1 MRLST
6 RIAPLAALA
15 ALALAP
21 AAMAQEAGD
30 WTFSVGAHVVDPASD
45 NGTLAGGA
53 LATDVGSDW
62 RPTITAEYFFSPR
75 LGLEILAS
83 LPFEHDIRLNGVHA
97 GSTKH
102 LPPTVTLQYHFEGSQ
117 RIKPFIGAG
126 LNYTLFFEEE
136 TRGPLAGTEL
146 ELDDSLGL
154 AAHAGLDFAV
164 GKGKWL
170 RVDAR
175 WIDIDTDVKVN
186 GADVGTVDI
195 DPVVYGAAFVW
206 AF

>member
-6 RIAPLAALA
+6 RLAPLAALA

-30 WTFSVGAHVVDPASD
+30 WTFSVGAHVVDPTSD

-53 LATDVGSDW
+53 LSTDVGSDW
-62 RPTITAEYFFSPR
+62 SPTITAEYFFSPR
-75 LGLEILAS
+75 WGIEILAS
-83 LPFEHDIRLNGVHA
+83 LPFEHDIKLNGADA

-126 LNYTLFFEEE
+126 LNYTIFFEEE

-146 ELDDSLGL
+146 ELDSSLGL
-154 AAHAGLDFAV
+154 AAHAGLDFVIGAN
-164 GKGKWL
+164 KWL

-175 WIDIDTDVKVN
+175 WMDIDTDVKVN
-186 GADVGTVDI
+186 GADVGTVNI
-195 DPVVYGAAFVW
+195 DPMVYGAAFVW
-206 AF
+206 SF

>member
-6 RIAPLAALA
+6 RLAPLAALA
-15 ALALAP
+15 ALALSP
-21 AAMAQEAGD
+21 VAMAQEAGD
-30 WTFSVGAHVVDPASD
+30 WTFSVGAHVVAPKSD
-45 NGTLAGGA
+45 NGSLAGGA
-53 LATDVGSDW
+53 LATDVGDDW

-75 LGLEILAS
+75 WGVEILAS
-83 LPFEHDIRLNGVHA
+83 LPFEHDIELNGAAA

-102 LPPTVTLQYHFEGSQ
+102 LPPTVTLQYHFEGSE
-117 RIKPFIGAG
+117 RVKPFIGAG
-126 LNYTLFFEEE
+126 VNYTIFFEEE

-146 ELDDSLGL
+146 ELDSSFGL

-164 GKGKWL
+164 GTGKWL
-170 RVDAR
+170 RLDAR

-186 GADVGTVDI
+186 GGNVGTVNI
-195 DPVVYGAAFVW
+195 DPMVYGAAFVW